1 MSIRKIRCH
10 FDSGIPKINPIF
22 YENNMQLMLGLSFE
36 IFFSPFILMG
46 KIIGFF
52 KLKQHKLIEN
62 NGIYLSSYHKM

>member
-1 MSIRKIRCH
+1 
-10 FDSGIPKINPIF
+10 
-22 YENNMQLMLGLSFE
+22 MQLMLGLSFE

-62 NGIYLSSYHKM
+62 NGIYLSSSS